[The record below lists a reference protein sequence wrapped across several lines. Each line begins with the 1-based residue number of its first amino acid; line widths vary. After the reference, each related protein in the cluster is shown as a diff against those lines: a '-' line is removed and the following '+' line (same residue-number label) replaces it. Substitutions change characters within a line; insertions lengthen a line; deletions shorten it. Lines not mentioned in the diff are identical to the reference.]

1 MSRAKTTRMWD
12 SLVYLDKHRA
22 RVRVRERSISLQRY
36 ALITGSAKGLAV
48 VFAHHLAKQHYD
60 LILNYRQSRAAC
72 ETLAE
77 TLRKAYGIHVSVIQA
92 DMTQPADIEGMLD
105 HVLRD
110 TPRLDAVI
118 HSAGP
123 FIFSRKRLTDYD
135 PSEWRQMIDG
145 NLTSAFHVF
154 RRVLPL
160 MRRQGY
166 GRIVTVGFDR
176 VEEAP
181 GWPYRAAY
189 AAAKVGL
196 ASLTRSI
203 AMEER
208 ECGITANM
216 ICPGDIRGAAKEQ
229 DVDLDALDAPANAP
243 IAGDLAQI
251 IDLLLDPRAK
261 LLTGNVVSLTGGI
274 DVISKFDSGKIDVR
288 DAIVYEPGGVVYVI
302 PWQRNATILRR
313 DDHPN
318 RRSIYTVQ
326 SGNERGAFTYEQ
338 FQGAISDGV

>member
-1 MSRAKTTRMWD
+1 MNE
-12 SLVYLDKHRA
+12 YRA
-22 RVRVRERSISLQRY
+22 RVRVRERSSISLRRY

-48 VFAHHLAKQHYD
+48 VFAHHLAKQNYD
-60 LILNYRQSRAAC
+60 LILNYRHSRTAC

-77 TLRKAYGIHVSVIQA
+77 TLEKTYGARVTVIQA
-92 DMTQPADIEGMLD
+92 DMTKAIDIAGMLD
-105 HVLRD
+105 RVLRD

-135 PSEWRQMIDG
+135 LSEWQQMIDG

-154 RRVLPL
+154 RRVIPT
-160 MRRQGY
+160 MRRQGF
-166 GRIVTVGFDR
+166 GRIVTIGFDR

-229 DVDLDALDAPANAP
+229 DIDPCALDSPATAPV
-243 IAGDLAQI
+243 AGDLAQI
-251 IDLLLDPRAK
+251 IDLLLDPRTK
-261 LLTGNVVSLTGGI
+261 LFTGNVISLTGGV
-274 DVISKFDSGKIDVR
+274 DVISKFDTGKLEVR
-288 DAIVYEPGGVVYVI
+288 DAVVYEPGSEVYVI
-302 PWQRNATILRR
+302 PWQRNATILSR

-326 SGNERGAFTYEQ
+326 SGSERGSFTHEQ
-338 FQGAISDGV
+338 FQGAIPDGV